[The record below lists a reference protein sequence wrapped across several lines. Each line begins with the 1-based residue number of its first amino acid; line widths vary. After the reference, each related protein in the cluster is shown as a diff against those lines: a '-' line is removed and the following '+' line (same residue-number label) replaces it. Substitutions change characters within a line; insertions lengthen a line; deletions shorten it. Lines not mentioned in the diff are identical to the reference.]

1 MTAEAAPITFTLD
14 LEDYAPAGT
23 PARALAI
30 VPGVLELLAEL
41 GARGTFFVVGEF
53 AEGEPALVKTIA
65 AAGHEVAL
73 HGYRHVPL
81 PNLSPATFRSET
93 ARGRDVLQDLCGVAV
108 SGYRAPTFSLVP
120 GSRWAVDELTELG
133 FTYSSSVLPARS
145 PLFGWPGQ
153 PRHPYRWPGGLLE
166 LPCPVAS
173 FGAHV
178 ANPYL
183 GGVYFRVL
191 PWTAVRL
198 GLARSQANELLWLYC
213 HPYDFDPE
221 EPFVP
226 RGDVGRFGN
235 RLLWLNRA
243 GMAARVARVLTG
255 RAGEPLAVRARAI
268 A

>member
-120 GSRWAVDELTELG
+120 SSRWAVDELTELG

-198 GLARSQANELLWLYC
+198 GLARSQANELLWVYC